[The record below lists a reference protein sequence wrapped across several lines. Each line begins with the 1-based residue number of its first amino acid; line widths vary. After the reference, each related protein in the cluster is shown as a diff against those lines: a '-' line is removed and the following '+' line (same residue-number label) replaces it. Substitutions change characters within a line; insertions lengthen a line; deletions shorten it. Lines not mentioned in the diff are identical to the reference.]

1 MKFVIKGTDDNARAA
16 LQTNLDK
23 QSAAFENSFNALF
36 KANAPVAKPVVKP
49 VAKPEKQA
57 MTSTGGQGKPLQTE
71 RNRRFF

>member
-16 LQTNLDK
+16 LKDNLEK
-23 QSAAFENSFNALF
+23 QNAAFENSFNSIF
-36 KANAPVAKPVVKP
+36 KTAATADKPVVKP

-57 MTSTGGQGKPLQTE
+57 MTSTGGKGKPLQTD